1 MRNTFY
7 RDDDHLAHHGVKGM
21 KWGVRKAKN
30 AAKEKFYRASAGIY
44 DMQAKAFSKLGNKTM
59 AGMSRSTAKYARK
72 KADEA
77 RREGQTS
84 ETLKRKGRGA
94 VAKVYKAAMNQ
105 ASQKVIRDAQ
115 PYMQRRARAEELT
128 NAKDLGDFVSM
139 TVGNKRNAR
148 VARVNADMY
157 DALERHANTKHS
169 RNRYKAA
176 AENSRTFEKYYDRVR
191 QKKGKDKAIEMI
203 TGKEA
208 YSLPWKRANGKTIS
222 YGRHVA
228 EEIVNNLIWSGAKTY
243 AQKAISD
250 EMKRRR
256 ASNSSQGR
264 NS

>member
-1 MRNTFY
+1 MRSTFY

-21 KWGVRKAKN
+21 KWGVRKSQNTGTRKSFGQKARSIAGKG
-30 AAKEKFYRASAGIY
+30 YR
-44 DMQAKAFSKLGNKTM
+44 M
-59 AGMSRSTAKYARK
+59 AY
-72 KADEA
+72 
-77 RREGQTS
+77 
-84 ETLKRKGRGA
+84 
-94 VAKVYKAAMNQ
+94 NQ
-105 ASQKVIRDAQ
+105 AAQRVIRDAQ
-115 PYMQRRARAEELT
+115 PVMQRRARVEELG

-169 RNRYKAA
+169 KNRYKAA

-243 AQKAISD
+243 AQKAITD

-264 NS
+264 KS